1 MAVILNIDTSTEV
14 CSVALSA
21 EGTVLCHREEFEQRN
36 HATLLSSFIKD
47 CLDRLRALELNL
59 DAVAVSMGPGS
70 YTGLRIG
77 LSEAKGLAYAMGLP
91 LIGVDTLQL
100 LAIAVMFSTGDY
112 PEGALYAPMIDAR
125 RMEVFTAVYD
135 QALTPLMQPAPLI
148 LDASSYGEYL
158 ARGPVLFFGNGSEK
172 ARGVISSSNAVFVP
186 DIKPLA
192 VDMTALSELKWS
204 RRDFLDLAY
213 STPWYRKEFQATCP
227 RDPLASSS
235 ASKSPRVNR

>member
-47 CLDRLRALELNL
+47 CLDRLRELELNL

-91 LIGVDTLQL
+91 LIGVDTLRL
-100 LAIAVMFSTGDY
+100 LAVAVMFSTGDY

-158 ARGPVLFFGNGSEK
+158 AQGPVLFFGNGSEK
-172 ARGVISSSNAVFVP
+172 ARDVISSSNAVFVP

>member
-1 MAVILNIDTSTEV
+1 M
-14 CSVALSA
+14 ALSA
-21 EGTVLCHREEFEQRN
+21 EGTVLRHREEFEQRN

-47 CLDRLRALELNL
+47 CLDRLRELELNL

-100 LAIAVMFSTGDY
+100 LAVAVMFSAVDY

-148 LDASSYGEYL
+148 LDAASYGEYL
-158 ARGPVLFFGNGSEK
+158 AQGPVLFFGNGSEK
-172 ARGVISSSNAVFVP
+172 AREVISSSNAVFVP